1 MSTYRKIHGRSIQAV
16 TTDPTESVA
25 EGQVWYNT
33 SSDTFKSIV
42 AGEAWSTG
50 GSLATGRYSSGSLGT
65 QTAGVQIAGSSP
77 TNVSNVE
84 HYNGTG
90 WSEETNYPSAGQ
102 TISGAG
108 TQTAGIAYGGST
120 PSQTANAFDYNGTAW
135 TAANSL
141 PYAANNIASCGLAK
155 TSVIGAVGR
164 DGSSGNSG
172 TNKTVTFD
180 GTNFAN
186 GPNINT
192 TRMFNNSS
200 GAGTG
205 TAALIVGGFIDP
217 SPNAMTN
224 CEEYNGVAWT
234 ATGAL
239 NVATGFASAFGIQTN
254 AVAQTNGSNYTA
266 TEGYNGSTWTT
277 LPSMSVSSP
286 GGLYG
291 SAAGSTGDAGWV
303 SSMSP
308 AYNATEEFNRSANII
323 TGAAWA
329 SGGDY
334 PTSVGIPSASSTG
347 TQTAQLA
354 AGGYVGGAPGRTNV
368 TGEYNGTSWS
378 TGGAVPA
385 LVDSIGLGGTQ
396 TAAISAGEFRNDP
409 TNTYDTSRDYD
420 GSSWTTNNSLPAPA
434 FDVSVFGTQTACIGS
449 GGVDTAPYP
458 GRFGLD
464 RTLSWDGTNWTSL
477 SAPSNQNTARF
488 LNARAGVQTAA
499 MISGGNDVSNY
510 PGGAPKI
517 STVENWDGSSW
528 TAGTSMNTAR
538 SNTAGGGIQTLAYVA
553 GGNTGS
559 NTTQTELWD
568 GSSWAT
574 SANLSTGGEGTGG
587 TGTTPSAGIMFGRRP
602 TAGAATEEFTGE
614 TTAVRAVKTI
624 DFD

>member
-1 MSTYRKIHGRSIQAV
+1 MSTYQELKGLKV
-16 TTDPTESVA
+16 K
-25 EGQVWYNT
+25 YL
-33 SSDTFKSIV
+33 SSDTSGDRVKEGEVFYNSTDFKLKSFV
-42 AGEAWSTG
+42 STAAWHSSASMITARRLFA
-50 GSLATGRYSSGSLGT
+50 SSSGNTQSAAWGAGGYVDGT
-65 QTAGVQIAGSSP
+65 GDQNST
-77 TNVSNVE
+77 E
-84 HYNGTG
+84 EYNGSGFSSSGNINTARR
-90 WSEETNYPSAGQ
+90 EFD
-102 TISGAG
+102 GAG
-108 TQTAGIAYGGST
+108 TQTAGLIMGGRIGS
-120 PSQTANAFDYNGTAW
+120 SQQQAQTEEY
-135 TAANSL
+135 
-141 PYAANNIASCGLAK
+141 
-155 TSVIGAVGR
+155 
-164 DGSSGNSG
+164 DGSSWTSSN
-172 TNKTVTFD
+172 D
-180 GTNFAN
+180 L
-186 GPNINT
+186 NT
-192 TRMFNNSS
+192 GRQRGS
-200 GAGTG
+200 GAGIQ
-205 TAALIVGGFIDP
+205 TAGLYFGGIGDED
-217 SPNAMTN
+217 AT
-224 CEEYNGVAWT
+224 EEYNGTSWT
-234 ATGAL
+234 AGGNLNTGRPEIGGSGLQTAAL
-239 NVATGFASAFGIQTN
+239 GCGGTPYRNITEEYDGSSWTAGGNLNTARHALRSAGIQT
-254 AVAQTNGSNYTA
+254 ASITFGGLVPPSGADTTA
-266 TEGYNGSTWTT
+266 TETYDGSSWTT
-277 LPSMSVSSP
+277 SP
-286 GGLYG
+286 ATLGTARAELGRAG
-291 SAAGSTGDAGWV
+291 TTSAALAFGGFLAPGITANS
-303 SSMSP
+303 
-308 AYNATEEFNRSANII
+308 EEFTVSVLA
-323 TGAAWA
+323 TTAAAWS

-334 PTSVGIPSASSTG
+334 PASVGIPSASSTG

-378 TGGAVPA
+378 TGGTVPA